1 MKGGEAVILVMD
13 EQQNKEILESLV
25 EFVKR
30 VSKGGINATPEEIQ
44 VLPEIAKILFGIAK
58 YDV

>member
-1 MKGGEAVILVMD
+1 MILAMN

-30 VSKGGINATPEEIQ
+30 VSKGRANATPEEIQ
-44 VLPEIAKILFGIAK
+44 ILPEVAKILFGITK